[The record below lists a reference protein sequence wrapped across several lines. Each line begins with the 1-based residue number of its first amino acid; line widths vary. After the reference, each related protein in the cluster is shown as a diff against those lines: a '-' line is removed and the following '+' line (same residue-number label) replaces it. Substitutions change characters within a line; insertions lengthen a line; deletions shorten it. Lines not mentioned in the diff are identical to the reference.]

1 MENEKSIL
9 PTKLSTWINYLQS
22 PKFRKIIHYL
32 FYGLIPLILL
42 FNLIFIK
49 NVEILPQLGEWAW
62 QLLILVLFIKPIIK
76 ILGRKELMWLL
87 TYRRELGILCA
98 YLAFSHLAG
107 NIITLKIYKVG
118 NYLPFNN
125 FLFPAVIASIIFIV
139 LYLSSN
145 NISMRFLKRN
155 WKRLQSLSYLLLPL
169 ISLHQILLEQELED
183 TLGLLSLNIIFLI
196 LKILEYNKFTLSSLK
211 IYDKKTKSNSR
222 I

>member
-9 PTKLSTWINYLQS
+9 PTKLFTWINYLQS
-22 PKFRKIIHYL
+22 AKVRQIIHYL
-32 FYGLIPLILL
+32 FYGFIPIILL
-42 FNLIFIK
+42 ATVLLSSSTEIFAQI
-49 NVEILPQLGEWAW
+49 GEWAW

-76 ILGRKELMWLL
+76 ILGRKELMWFL

-98 YLAFSHLAG
+98 YFAFAHLAG
-107 NIITLKIYKVG
+107 NIFSLKIYKIE

-125 FLFPAVIASIIFIV
+125 FLFPAAIASIIFIA

-145 NISMRFLKRN
+145 NISMRLLKKN

-183 TLGLLSLNIIFLI
+183 IFGLLSLNIIFLI
-196 LKILEYNKFTLSSLK
+196 LKILEYNKFTLSSLFRPREIK
-211 IYDKKTKSNSR
+211 Q
-222 I
+222 

>member
-9 PTKLSTWINYLQS
+9 ATKLSTWIDYLQS
-22 PKFRKIIHYL
+22 PKFKKIIHSL

-42 FNLIFIK
+42 FNLLFIK

-62 QLLILVLFIKPIIK
+62 QLLILVLFLKPIIK
-76 ILGRKELMWLL
+76 ILNRKELMWLL

-98 YLAFSHLAG
+98 YFAFSHLAG
-107 NIITLKIYKVG
+107 NIITFKIYKVE

-125 FLFPAVIASIIFIV
+125 FLFPAAIASIIFIF

-169 ISLHQILLEQELED
+169 ISTHQILLKQESED
-183 TLGLLSLNIIFLI
+183 IIGLIILNIVFLI
-196 LKILEYNKFTLSSLK
+196 LKILEYNKFTISSLFHPMK
-211 IYDKKTKSNSR
+211 NHQDN
-222 I
+222 